1 MSRIGKAISSAKAN
15 AALFIV
21 AAALLIISVVGTTN
35 AALSDASDP
44 YKAYLQS
51 SGIGVSLL
59 EKTEGAADYT
69 QVAYCNYQNRGNDNR
84 EELTWVEPEEGIA
97 GQTSARLLQN
107 LSDGYQVGK
116 VYDERL
122 KVRNTGKI
130 SEYVRVSLVKYWE
143 TPKLNADGTQA
154 YDLSGNP
161 VYVKDTTLDPNM
173 ISINVPANSGWTIDP
188 ESTTTERT
196 VYYWPNMLRQ
206 DAETSDLTSSVSV
219 SSDIMNKVTQETNAD
234 GTITTVFDYE
244 GKRFCVEAEVYAAQE
259 HNFWDALVSAWGR
272 FIGIG

>member
-1 MSRIGKAISSAKAN
+1 MSRFGKAISSAKAN
-15 AALFIV
+15 AVLFLV

-59 EKTEGAADYT
+59 EKSDGAAGYT
-69 QVAYCNYQNRGNDNR
+69 QVAYCNYQNRGNTNKD
-84 EELTWVEPEEGIA
+84 ELTWVEPEEGVA

-116 VYDERL
+116 VYSEGL

-143 TPKLNADGTQA
+143 TPLLNADGSQV

-161 VYVKDTTLDPNM
+161 VYVKDTTLDPDM
-173 ISINVPANSGWTIDP
+173 INIDVPDDSGWTLDP
-188 ESTTTERT
+188 ESITKERT
-196 VYYWPNMLRQ
+196 VYYWSSVLHQ
-206 DAETSDLTSSVSV
+206 DAETNDLTSSVSV

-234 GTITTVFDYE
+234 GIITTVFDYE
-244 GKRFCVEAEVYAAQE
+244 GKRFCIEAEVYAAQE
-259 HNFWDALVSAWGR
+259 HNFWDALISAWGHYV
-272 FIGIG
+272 GIG